1 MNADARRPSGAAMV
15 AQHIHISIEIGNEN
29 QQQNTAISEPPAR
42 AKLARFQRQYLSE
55 NDLLVDKVGT

>member
-1 MNADARRPSGAAMV
+1 MV